1 MPNGLLWPI
10 KASLLAYIES
20 LDDGEVEVTEP
31 ASRRDEGFW
40 FPRVGAD
47 DAPGPG
53 PGVALAFSG
62 AVRLTGHWGMMQLE
76 FRDPEVRF
84 GEVGA
89 VLRLRESGRPDR
101 FTSVADLRLQDSV
114 EGDDGSSVT
123 TLDATL
129 TGEGTFLFGGQ
140 YPAGTPLGPVRI
152 EWSPRHG

>member
-1 MPNGLLWPI
+1 MPNGMLWPI
-10 KASLLAYIES
+10 KASLLTYIES
-20 LDDGEVEVTEP
+20 LDDGAVDVTEP

-47 DAPGPG
+47 DAPGR

-76 FRDPEVRF
+76 FRDPEVQF

-89 VLRLRESGRPDR
+89 LLRLRESGRPDR
-101 FTSVADLRLQDSV
+101 FTSVADLRLVDSV
-114 EGDDGSSVT
+114 DGDDGSSVT

>member
-1 MPNGLLWPI
+1 MPNGMLWPI
-10 KASLLAYIES
+10 KASLLEYIES
-20 LDDGEVEVTEP
+20 LDDGVVELTEP
-31 ASRRDEGFW
+31 ASRRDDGFW
-40 FPRVGAD
+40 FPLVGVGE
-47 DAPGPG
+47 APGA
-53 PGVALAFSG
+53 GVELAFSG

-101 FTSVADLRLQDSV
+101 FISVADLRLQDSV

-140 YPAGTPLGPVRI
+140 YPVGTPLGPVRI